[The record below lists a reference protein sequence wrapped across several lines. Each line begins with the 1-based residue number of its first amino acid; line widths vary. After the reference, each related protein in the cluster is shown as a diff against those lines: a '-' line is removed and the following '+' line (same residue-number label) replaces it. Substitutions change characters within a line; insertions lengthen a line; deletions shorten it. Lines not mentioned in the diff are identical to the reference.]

1 MKQAHLNELK
11 KLVIFNMNYKLKQY
25 LEFIED
31 WERIQTE
38 TYLILLRN
46 AAGKKAEARKRIC
59 TNDENIDEAMKIARK
74 YMRIM
79 DYLLDRWER
88 ERKRREYGNA

>member
-1 MKQAHLNELK
+1 M
-11 KLVIFNMNYKLKQY
+11 LVNFNMNNKLKQY
-25 LEFIED
+25 LDFIED
-31 WERIQTE
+31 WEKIQTE

-59 TNDENIDEAMKIARK
+59 ANDENIDEAMKVARK

>member
-1 MKQAHLNELK
+1 
-11 KLVIFNMNYKLKQY
+11 MNSNLKQY
-25 LEFIED
+25 LDFIED
-31 WERIQTE
+31 WERIQTV
-38 TYLILLRN
+38 TYLVLLRN

-59 TNDENIDEAMKIARK
+59 AADEDIDEAMKAARK

-79 DYLLDRWER
+79 DYLLERWDR

>member
-1 MKQAHLNELK
+1 
-11 KLVIFNMNYKLKQY
+11 MNSKLKQY
-25 LEFIED
+25 LDFVDD

-38 TYLILLRN
+38 TYLVLLRN
-46 AAGKKAEARKRIC
+46 AAEKKAEARKRISA
-59 TNDENIDEAMKIARK
+59 NGDDIDAAMKAARK

-88 ERKRREYGNA
+88 ERSRRKYGNA

>member
-1 MKQAHLNELK
+1 MKQEDMNKK
-11 KLVIFNMNYKLKQY
+11 KLLVSFSMDYKLKQY

-46 AAGKKAEARKRIC
+46 AAEKKAEARKRIC
-59 TNDENIDEAMKIARK
+59 ANGEDVDEAMKVARK
-74 YMRIM
+74 YMRII

-88 ERKRREYGNA
+88 ERKRRKYGNA

>member
-1 MKQAHLNELK
+1 ML
-11 KLVIFNMNYKLKQY
+11 ISCNMNYKLKQY

-46 AAGKKAEARKRIC
+46 ASAKKAEARKRIC
-59 TNDENIDEAMKIARK
+59 VDGEDLDEAMKVARK
-74 YMRIM
+74 YMRII
-79 DYLLDRWER
+79 DYLLDRWDR
-88 ERKRREYGNA
+88 ERRRREYGNA

>member
-1 MKQAHLNELK
+1 MSE
-11 KLVIFNMNYKLKQY
+11 KLKQY

-31 WERIQTE
+31 WENVQTE

-59 TNDENIDEAMKIARK
+59 ANNENIDEAMKAARK

-79 DYLLDRWER
+79 DYLHERWER
-88 ERKRREYGNA
+88 ERKRREFGNA

>member
-1 MKQAHLNELK
+1 MNE
-11 KLVIFNMNYKLKQY
+11 KLKQY
-25 LEFIED
+25 LAFIED
-31 WERIQTE
+31 WERMQTE
-38 TYLILLRN
+38 TYLLLLRN

-59 TNDENIDEAMKIARK
+59 TNDDNIDESMKVARK

-79 DYLLDRWER
+79 DYLHDRWKR

>member
-1 MKQAHLNELK
+1 LSE
-11 KLVIFNMNYKLKQY
+11 KLKQY

-31 WERIQTE
+31 WENVQTE

-59 TNDENIDEAMKIARK
+59 ANAENIDEAMKAARK

-88 ERKRREYGNA
+88 ERKRREFGNA

>member
-1 MKQAHLNELK
+1 
-11 KLVIFNMNYKLKQY
+11 MNSNLKQY

-38 TYLILLRN
+38 TYLLLLRN

-59 TNDENIDEAMKIARK
+59 YNDENIDVAVKAARK
-74 YMRIM
+74 YLRIM
-79 DYLLDRWER
+79 DYLQDRSER
-88 ERKRREYGNA
+88 ERKRRDYGNA

>member
-1 MKQAHLNELK
+1 MS
-11 KLVIFNMNYKLKQY
+11 VYFNMNEKLNQY

-38 TYLILLRN
+38 TYLVLLRN
-46 AAGKKAEARKRIC
+46 AAGKKAEARKRISA
-59 TNDENIDEAMKIARK
+59 NDEDIDAAMKAARK

-79 DYLLDRWER
+79 DYLYDRWDR
-88 ERKRREYGNA
+88 ERKRREYGSA

>member
-1 MKQAHLNELK
+1 
-11 KLVIFNMNYKLKQY
+11 MNSNLKQY

-38 TYLILLRN
+38 TYLVLLRN
-46 AAGKKAEARKRIC
+46 ASGKKAEARKRIC
-59 TNDENIDEAMKIARK
+59 DNDEDIDEVMKTARK

-79 DYLLDRWER
+79 DYLHDRWDR

>member
-1 MKQAHLNELK
+1 MSE
-11 KLVIFNMNYKLKQY
+11 KLKQY

-38 TYLILLRN
+38 TYLLLLRN

-59 TNDENIDEAMKIARK
+59 ANDENIR
-74 YMRIM
+74 
-79 DYLLDRWER
+79 
-88 ERKRREYGNA
+88 